1 MGVFAVRG
9 AGEVFLTE
17 EDLEFTESHGASL
30 ALILAGERGGF
41 CVREP
46 DGVFL
51 TIRSH
56 EEFVAP
62 DPTHAQKRTSLR
74 TWANVAA
81 LLICVAVTVGAVSYA
96 EPKAA
101 LALNVH
107 DEAGQ
112 LAIEWSPRV
121 KGTLTIQDGDRSVE
135 IPVSAYET
143 RATLAPQGS
152 KITIR
157 LDSSD
162 GLTREEHI
170 EMSDRPCGSSRNTKN
185 FLRRRTKTPRSASLL
200 EKQLHP

>member
-1 MGVFAVRG
+1 MKSSCRQ
-9 AGEVFLTE
+9 
-17 EDLEFTESHGASL
+17 
-30 ALILAGERGGF
+30 I
-41 CVREP
+41 P
-46 DGVFL
+46 
-51 TIRSH
+51 
-56 EEFVAP
+56 
-62 DPTHAQKRTSLR
+62 HAQKRTSLR

-81 LLICVAVTVGAVSYA
+81 LLLCVAVTVGAVSYA

-170 EMSDRPCGSSRNTKN
+170 EMSDEIARLQQEHQKLLAEANENAERIGR
-185 FLRRRTKTPRSASLL
+185 L